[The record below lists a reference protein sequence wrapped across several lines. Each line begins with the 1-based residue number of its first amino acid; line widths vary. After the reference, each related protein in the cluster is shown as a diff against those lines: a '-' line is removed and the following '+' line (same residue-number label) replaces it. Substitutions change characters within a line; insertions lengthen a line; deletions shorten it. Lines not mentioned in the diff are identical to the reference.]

1 MKTLHPLLRKQGK
14 KEIEKFQWFKTVTTV
29 GFQHIQVS
37 FFEQNFLFL
46 LFNKKEV
53 LLLNP
58 KAMSIRK

>member
-29 GFQHIQVS
+29 GFPNIQVS

-53 LLLNP
+53 LLL
-58 KAMSIRK
+58 